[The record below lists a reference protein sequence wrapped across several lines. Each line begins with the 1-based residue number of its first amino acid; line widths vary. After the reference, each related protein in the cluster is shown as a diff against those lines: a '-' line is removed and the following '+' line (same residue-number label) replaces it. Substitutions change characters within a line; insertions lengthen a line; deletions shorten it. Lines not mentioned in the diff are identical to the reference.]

1 MARCLPLW
9 AIFSGFFSHFW
20 LCTVLVTYLPTY
32 IRSVLHVNIREVR
45 AAGQDGGRVREG
57 QLPASRPVW
66 LCTHP
71 SALEVTLRGT

>member
-32 IRSVLHVNIREVR
+32 VSSVLRVSIREVR
-45 AAGQDGGRVREG
+45 AARRPGAGGGREG
-57 QLPASRPVW
+57 
-66 LCTHP
+66 
-71 SALEVTLRGT
+71 